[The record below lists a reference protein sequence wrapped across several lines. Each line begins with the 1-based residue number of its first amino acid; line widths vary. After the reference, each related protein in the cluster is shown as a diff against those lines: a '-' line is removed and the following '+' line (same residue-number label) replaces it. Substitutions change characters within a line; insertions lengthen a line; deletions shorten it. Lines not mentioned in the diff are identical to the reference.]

1 MARTE
6 SAPLPALQSAEA
18 RRTLAAAVMRLFE
31 HWALPAEDQ
40 LVLLGLNPDSR
51 TTLNRYRQGGALAA
65 SRDLL
70 DRAGH
75 LLGIHKSLRLLFPRN
90 RELAYAW
97 MRSRNR
103 AFDGRTPVEVV
114 AEYGL
119 PGLLLVRT
127 YLDRMRGG

>member
-1 MARTE
+1 MNRPAT
-6 SAPLPALQSAEA
+6 AALPELQSAQA
-18 RRTLAAAVMRLFE
+18 RRVLATAVMRLFG
-31 HWALPAEDQ
+31 HWQLSAEEQ
-40 LVLLGLNPDSR
+40 LILLGLNRDSR
-51 TTLNRYRQGGALAA
+51 TTLNRYRQGGAFAA

-114 AEYGL
+114 ADYGL

-127 YLDRMRGG
+127 YLDRVRSG